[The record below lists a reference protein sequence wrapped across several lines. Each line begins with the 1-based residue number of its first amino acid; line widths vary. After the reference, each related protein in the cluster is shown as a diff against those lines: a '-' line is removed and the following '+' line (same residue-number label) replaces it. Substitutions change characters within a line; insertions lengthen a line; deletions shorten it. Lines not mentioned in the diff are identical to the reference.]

1 MNIPVMLRQA
11 RKAVAQENFV
21 EAEQLYALV
30 LQDEA
35 MQDMIDIKIRHAFC
49 LEKIEK
55 TTEAIVVY
63 QDVVRI
69 YQAQDEVGAA
79 KALTLK
85 ITILENFL
93 RQASKLTGDIHIEMA
108 TAQHELGVMY
118 EDDETTN
125 FGDIDLFDL
134 GTHEITPISEQENTT
149 EVDTHVALDLV
160 PLEEEGHVMEDKYI
174 STVELIVEHEKVI
187 TEQKSV
193 EKTSKKPTVK
203 QQGET
208 ETFVVIQDMIKQGIH
223 QNVAHKSNVEDVDVE
238 FTDIGDFTPSLSAD
252 DMPEQMNNQAVELN
266 LKHKAGKLFGE

>member
-30 LQDEA
+30 LQDEE

-93 RQASKLTGDIHIEMA
+93 QQASKLTGDIHIEMA
-108 TAQHELGVMY
+108 TAQHELDVMY
-118 EDDETTN
+118 EGDETTN
-125 FGDIDLFDL
+125 FGDIDLFGL
-134 GTHEITPISEQENTT
+134 GTHEITPISEQENRS

-238 FTDIGDFTPSLSAD
+238 FTDIGDFTPSLSSD
-252 DMPEQMNNQAVELN
+252 DMPEQMNNQDVELN